1 MSCLGLAFQQPEGLA
16 HCVCNRPIEVQDLS
30 PSTRSENDA
39 VHLPSTASGGDI
51 STKLGQR
58 YRLAVLDLSQPFLNR
73 PQGLVVRED
82 LCRLFKSVVF
92 VYRNQ
97 DCCRTT
103 VPSHDD
109 VLSQVGNAIDKAS
122 EFIAQFADRHGFSH
136 IMSVPY

>member
-1 MSCLGLAFQQPEGLA
+1 MSCLRLAFQEPESFA
-16 HCVCNRPIEVQDLS
+16 HRVCDRPIEVQDLS
-30 PSTRSENDA
+30 PGAPSENDA

-58 YRLAVLDLSQPFLNR
+58 YRLAILDLSQPLLNR

-109 VLSQVGNAIDKAS
+109 VLTQVGNAIDEVS
-122 EFIAQFADRHGFSH
+122 EFIA
-136 IMSVPY
+136 